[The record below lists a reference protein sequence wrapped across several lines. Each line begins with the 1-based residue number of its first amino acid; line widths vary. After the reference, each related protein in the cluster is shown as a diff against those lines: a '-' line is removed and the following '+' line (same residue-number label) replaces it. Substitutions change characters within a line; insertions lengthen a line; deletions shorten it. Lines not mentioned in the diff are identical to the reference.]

1 MKLETH
7 ESVPVTELMAL
18 GKSVF
23 LCGSLTSGHWFW
35 TYCLKNFWSCDV
47 AEWTI
52 AHFGPGL
59 GREDSPFANLSR
71 TFREPFADFS
81 PKNTVLETIFS
92 MQGWLVWVCA
102 NRVPLKISEHGTIRN
117 WNLFISIDKY
127 KQMSTSLY
135 TDISVKVL
143 YRCSIQP
150 QARILWQFCKKPA
163 KHEYYYDNIYVNNNN
178 GVQTFREPFAA
189 LSRSFATAAK
199 TYIHMCSKNIHPYY
213 KKHINKQTCI

>member
-23 LCGSLTSGHWFW
+23 LCGSLTSGHWFC

-92 MQGWLVWVCA
+92 MQGWLLQFVLIACHWKFQNMGLYETETCSY
-102 NRVPLKISEHGTIRN
+102 P
-117 WNLFISIDKY
+117 
-127 KQMSTSLY
+127 STNTSKCLHHS
-135 TDISVKVL
+135 TQISVKVL

-163 KHEYYYDNIYVNNNN
+163 KHEYYYDNIYV
-178 GVQTFREPFAA
+178 
-189 LSRSFATAAK
+189 
-199 TYIHMCSKNIHPYY
+199 Y
-213 KKHINKQTCI
+213 K